1 MDKEV
6 TNCIR
11 KDIAT
16 TVEQLKDAVDQRS
29 KDASPAAVTS
39 MDTHMRVYFTDQ
51 LDDGKRA
58 VPVRSSQTRSIP
70 FLTY

>member
-16 TVEQLKDAVDQRS
+16 TVEQLKDAVDRRS

-39 MDTHMRVYFTDQ
+39 MDPAQ
-51 LDDGKRA
+51 LHAERY
-58 VPVRSSQTRSIP
+58 TNHSIG
-70 FLTY
+70 